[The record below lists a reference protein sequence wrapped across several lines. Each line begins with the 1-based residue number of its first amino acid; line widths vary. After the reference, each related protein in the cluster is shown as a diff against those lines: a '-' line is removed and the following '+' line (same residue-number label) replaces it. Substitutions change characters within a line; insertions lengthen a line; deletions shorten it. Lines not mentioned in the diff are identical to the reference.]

1 MVFGGRCIFHSFY
14 LYDQSVGDKEV
25 GGEGSMMIELCVM
38 FNHGLSEDDVTI
50 AVADCM
56 SLYLVRR
63 SFRSVFWLLLG
74 LFSLSGGDEKLITML
89 DSLVLEG
96 LLGA

>member
-1 MVFGGRCIFHSFY
+1 MDGVWSALYSSFSY
-14 LYDQSVGDKEV
+14 IYDHFVGDKEV

-56 SLYLVRR
+56 SLYLVLR
-63 SFRSVFWLLLG
+63 SNNIVRAS
-74 LFSLSGGDEKLITML
+74 MCMQC
-89 DSLVLEG
+89 
-96 LLGA
+96 

>member
-1 MVFGGRCIFHSFY
+1 MFGGCCIFLFSY
-14 LYDQSVGDKEV
+14 LYDHSVGDKEV

-50 AVADCM
+50 AVADFM

-63 SFRSVFWLLLG
+63 SNNIVIASR
-74 LFSLSGGDEKLITML
+74 
-89 DSLVLEG
+89 
-96 LLGA
+96 

>member
-1 MVFGGRCIFHSFY
+1 MDGVWSALYISLSY
-14 LYDQSVGDKEV
+14 LYDHFVGDKEV

-56 SLYLVRR
+56 SL
-63 SFRSVFWLLLG
+63 
-74 LFSLSGGDEKLITML
+74 
-89 DSLVLEG
+89 
-96 LLGA
+96 

>member
-1 MVFGGRCIFHSFY
+1 M
-14 LYDQSVGDKEV
+14 GDKEV

-63 SFRSVFWLLLG
+63 SNNIV
-74 LFSLSGGDEKLITML
+74 
-89 DSLVLEG
+89 
-96 LLGA
+96 

>member
-1 MVFGGRCIFHSFY
+1 MDGVWWSVCFSFSY
-14 LYDQSVGDKEV
+14 LYDHSVGDKEV

-56 SLYLVRR
+56 SLCLVRR
-63 SFRSVFWLLLG
+63 SNNIVRAS
-74 LFSLSGGDEKLITML
+74 MCMQC
-89 DSLVLEG
+89 
-96 LLGA
+96 